1 MSHIFRRHI
10 DLIIPYML
18 LWLQMDDK
26 EKIRL
31 KREAGSQNRCYF
43 FTGKKNDFQRIN
55 NLNRR

>member
-43 FTGKKNDFQRIN
+43 FTGKKMTSKESTI
-55 NLNRR
+55 